1 MDCKRAFSLLNHWLM
16 DFSLLPS
23 IMNDLPLVSV
33 IIPCYNHEKYL
44 EQSILSVINQTYKNI
59 ELIVIDDGSKDKS
72 VELIKNL
79 QKTSDFKFIA
89 QENIGVCKTLNKAVK
104 LSVGKYISILASDDY
119 WEITKIEKQVNI
131 LENSNSEFCFTQAIE
146 FDEKEK
152 KEIFPKEV
160 NLDRINKTIF
170 VKNIIPAGT
179 IFFTRN
185 LYNQLN
191 GFDENLK
198 MEDWDFV
205 IRSSYLTNFSFI
217 KEPLLYYR
225 SHDSNIMKTR
235 PRRET
240 YRDKVVMLSK
250 NFNLTSPWIWYFSI
264 SLHFFYDI
272 VYKGGK

>member
-1 MDCKRAFSLLNHWLM
+1 
-16 DFSLLPS
+16 
-23 IMNDLPLVSV
+23 MNDLPLVSV

-191 GFDENLK
+191 GFDENYFLYF
-198 MEDWDFV
+198 EDFDLSVRLRKHALITFLPQMKIVHDGGHAAKKGWWH
-205 IRSSYLTNFSFI
+205 IRQFAISGSRFFSQHGWRW
-217 KEPLLYYR
+217 L
-225 SHDSNIMKTR
+225 
-235 PRRET
+235 
-240 YRDKVVMLSK
+240 
-250 NFNLTSPWIWYFSI
+250 
-264 SLHFFYDI
+264 
-272 VYKGGK
+272 

>member
-1 MDCKRAFSLLNHWLM
+1 M
-16 DFSLLPS
+16 
-23 IMNDLPLVSV
+23 
-33 IIPCYNHEKYL
+33 
-44 EQSILSVINQTYKNI
+44 
-59 ELIVIDDGSKDKS
+59 
-72 VELIKNL
+72 
-79 QKTSDFKFIA
+79 
-89 QENIGVCKTLNKAVK
+89 
-104 LSVGKYISILASDDY
+104 
-119 WEITKIEKQVNI
+119 
-131 LENSNSEFCFTQAIE
+131 
-146 FDEKEK
+146 
-152 KEIFPKEV
+152 

>member
-1 MDCKRAFSLLNHWLM
+1 
-16 DFSLLPS
+16 
-23 IMNDLPLVSV
+23 MNDLPLVSV

-152 KEIFPKEV
+152 KDIFPKEV
-160 NLDRINKTIF
+160 NLNRINKTIF
-170 VKNIIPAGT
+170 VKNIVPAGT
-179 IFFTRN
+179 MFFTRN
-185 LYNQLN
+185 LYNKLN

-205 IRSSYLTNFSFI
+205 VRSSYLTNFSFI

-235 PRRET
+235 PRKET
-240 YRDKVVMLSK
+240 YKDKVVMLSK

-264 SLHFFYDI
+264 SLHFFYDMI
-272 VYKGGK
+272 YKGGK

>member
-1 MDCKRAFSLLNHWLM
+1 MS
-16 DFSLLPS
+16 
-23 IMNDLPLVSV
+23 DLPLVSV

-44 EQSILSVINQTYKNI
+44 EQSILSVINQTYKSI
-59 ELIVIDDGSKDKS
+59 ELIVIDDGSKDNS
-72 VELIKNL
+72 VEMIKNL
-79 QKTSDFKFIA
+79 QKTSDFKFIV
-89 QENIGVCKTLNKAVK
+89 QENMGVCKTLNKAIK
-104 LSVGKYISILASDDY
+104 LSTGKYISILASDDY
-119 WEITKIEKQVNI
+119 WDLTKIEKQVNI
-131 LENSNSEFCFTQAIE
+131 LENSNSEFCFAQAVE
-146 FDEKEK
+146 FDAKEK

-160 NLDRINKTIF
+160 NLNRINKIIF
-170 VKNIIPAGT
+170 IKNIVPAGT

-205 IRSSYLTNFSFI
+205 VRSSYLTNFSFI

-235 PRRET
+235 SRRET
-240 YRDKVVMLSK
+240 YKDKVVMLSK
-250 NFNLTSPWIWYFSI
+250 NFNLVSPWIWYFSV

>member
-1 MDCKRAFSLLNHWLM
+1 
-16 DFSLLPS
+16 
-23 IMNDLPLVSV
+23 MNDLPLVSV

-44 EQSILSVINQTYKNI
+44 EQSSLSVINQTYKNI

-152 KEIFPKEV
+152 KEISPKEV

-272 VYKGGK
+272 IYKGGK